1 MTDRTIYLV
10 EIVAATD
17 SSGMLATLRYGTE
30 GYSEPSG
37 PGFFDDRLQEPGLWR
52 ADIWR
57 EGVVGGASELSA
69 GELVLVNPDGALDA
83 LRGYGFS
90 GRALTLYVGQQGAIW
105 SSFSTVLTGTM
116 EQPEFSLDDVRIRL
130 RDRQAETDV
139 PVQPSKY
146 AGSGGLE
153 GGSDLKDRPR
163 PLSYGK
169 PQNVPA
175 VLVDSS
181 LWIYQVHDGAIADV
195 SAVRDRLVALTQE
208 SDYADEATMLSTAP
222 SSNSY
227 RVWPDGGYFRL
238 VSRPDG
244 QVTADVVQGASS
256 AARTAAQIAK
266 SLLTGPAGI
275 AGGDVSSADVSALD
289 TANAAELGL
298 WVDGE
303 TNVRTL
309 LDQVLP
315 SVGAFWYVDR
325 SGTFRLRQL
334 AAPSGTA
341 AANLRIDDG
350 DTAFTTDDY
359 AIEGLERLALRIGSD
374 DGATGIPAW
383 RVVLSH
389 SRAWAVQRG
398 DIDSAATAAA
408 ITFAGSEWRTAVASD
423 SAIQD
428 QHLLAPQ
435 LAAESLMID
444 ASAAAT
450 EAARLLALHKVLR
463 DRYRVTAH
471 LSQGLVDAVDLGD
484 TVALYS
490 PRYGLDSGKLM
501 IVTGLQYE
509 VQADL
514 LTLDLWG

>member
-17 SSGMLATLRYGTE
+17 AMGTTATLRYGTE
-30 GYSEPSG
+30 GYNEASA
-37 PGFFDDRLQEPGLWR
+37 PGFFEERLEEPGLWR

-57 EGVVGGASELSA
+57 EGVIGGASQIGA
-69 GELVLVNPDGALDA
+69 GELVLVNPDGDLDA
-83 LRGYGFS
+83 LRAYGFS
-90 GRALTLYVGQQGAIW
+90 GRTLTLYVGQQGAVW

-139 PVQPSKY
+139 PVQPTKF

-153 GGSDLKDRPR
+153 GGADREGQPR
-163 PLSYGK
+163 PLSFGK
-169 PQNVPA
+169 PMNVPA

-181 LWIYQVHDGAIADV
+181 LWIYQVNDGAVDDV
-195 SAVRDRLVALTQE
+195 PAVRDRLVGLTQE
-208 SDYADEATMLSTAP
+208 SDYSDEATMLSTAP
-222 SSNSY
+222 SASSY
-227 RVWPDGGYFRL
+227 RVWPAGGYFRL
-238 VSRPDG
+238 GSRPDG

-266 SLLTGPAGI
+266 GLLTGPAGI
-275 AGGDVSSADVSALD
+275 AGGDVSSSDVSALD

-309 LDQVLP
+309 LDQVLQ

-325 SGTFRLRQL
+325 AGDFRMRQL
-334 AAPSGTA
+334 VAPSGSA
-341 AANLRIDDG
+341 VANLKIDDG
-350 DTAFTTDDY
+350 DTAFTADDY

-383 RVVLSH
+383 RVTLSH
-389 SRAWAVQRG
+389 TRAWAVQRE

-408 ITFAGSEWRTAVASD
+408 IDFAASEWRTAVASD
-423 SAIQD
+423 AAIQT

-435 LAAESLMID
+435 LQVETLLVDDTAAG
-444 ASAAAT
+444 T
-450 EAARLLALHKVLR
+450 EAARLLAMHKVLR

-471 LSQGLVDAVDLGD
+471 LSQDLVDAVDLGD

-490 PRYGLDSGKLM
+490 PRYGLSGGKLM
-501 IVTGLQYE
+501 TVTGLQYE
-509 VQADL
+509 VQDDL